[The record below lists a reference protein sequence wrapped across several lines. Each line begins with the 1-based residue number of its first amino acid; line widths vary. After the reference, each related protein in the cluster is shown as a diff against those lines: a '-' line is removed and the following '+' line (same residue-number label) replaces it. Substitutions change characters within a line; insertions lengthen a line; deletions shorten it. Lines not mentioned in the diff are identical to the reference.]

1 MHVLI
6 HFTSILF
13 LFNNQCSASSST
25 SNIVESG
32 LQQLRGRIDQGLH
45 AIGARGESNL
55 NKGLQVASGILQYI
69 ASSQVQPGAV
79 DVGANVAR
87 NAGEQSAGS
96 TTGTGILGQVGQS
109 ILGSFMQ
116 GLTGSSSQQNTGAPQ
131 QTQTPSH
138 STADTSA
145 EAPAAETDDVHDSAS
160 GANTTQNAGNISRL
174 IADLGVRALHNAL
187 QSVNENRRRSTA
199 NTDDSGAAG
208 ESTESG
214 ERHPREGDG
223 TYVGRS
229 KNHKNQ

>member
-6 HFTSILF
+6 RFTCILF
-13 LFNNQCSASSST
+13 LFHGHCRASSSA

-87 NAGEQSAGS
+87 NAGGQSAGGS
-96 TTGTGILGQVGQS
+96 TGTGILGQVGQS

-131 QTQTPSH
+131 QTQTPAH
-138 STADTSA
+138 TTADTSA
-145 EAPAAETDDVHDSAS
+145 ESPPAETDEVQDSAS
-160 GANTTQNAGNISRL
+160 GANTAQSEGNVSRL

-187 QSVNENRRRSTA
+187 QSVNENRRRNST
-199 NTDDSGAAG
+199 NTEDSGAAG

-214 ERHPREGDG
+214 EQHPREGDG
-223 TYVGRS
+223 TDVGRGR
-229 KNHKNQ
+229 NQ